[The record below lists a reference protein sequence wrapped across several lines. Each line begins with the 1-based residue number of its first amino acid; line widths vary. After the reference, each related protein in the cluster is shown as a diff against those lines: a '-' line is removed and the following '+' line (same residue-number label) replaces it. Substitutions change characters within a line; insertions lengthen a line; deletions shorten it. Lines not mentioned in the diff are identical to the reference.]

1 MEGSHKPDLR
11 QSPVFRRLEQF
22 VTEVQSQPAGSL
34 GSFAHFELAVRGLL
48 MGLGC
53 EILAEELA
61 RYDVTVPEIVVEDVT
76 YRRALRSSQTYMS
89 ALGPVS
95 LERQLYCPRGGNGR
109 AICPLEER
117 IGMVGG
123 FWTPRAA
130 YEAARLVAEVT
141 PGEAEGLLREISGMS
156 PSKTSLDR
164 LPKTLSAVWEGK
176 REEFE
181 VALRESEAVP
191 KEAVT
196 LSVSL
201 DGVLAPMRDGDRAA
215 KRSQAAK
222 QPKGPAGYREVG
234 CATVSFYDAEGERL
248 STLRWARMPEAKKT
262 TLCHQIEAELSSI
275 LRTRPDL
282 RVIKLADGAVG
293 NWEFLDGLSLPGRKV
308 SSLVD
313 FFHACEHL
321 KRALDAAYGEGSVE
335 SGAAFEKYRL
345 ILKHSDQGVGS
356 VIRMLAH
363 LRKRH
368 RGRAVICRELGYFR
382 NQRHRMAYAKCVRK
396 HLPIGSGVVEAACK
410 TLVAQRMKRS
420 GMRWLQSGGQAIL
433 TLRSLTQSGR
443 WERGWTMLADSFRT
457 KVYVTEKKGHLTV
470 LKAA

>member
-1 MEGSHKPDLR
+1 MEESHSPDLR
-11 QSPVFRRLEQF
+11 QSLVLRRLEQF
-22 VTEVQSQPAGSL
+22 VTDVRSRAVGEL
-34 GSFAHFELAVRGLL
+34 GSFADFELAVRSLL
-48 MGLGC
+48 MELGR
-53 EILAEELA
+53 ELLAAELG
-61 RYDVTVPEIVVEDVT
+61 RYDLRAPEIVVEGVE

-89 ALGPVS
+89 ALGRVS

-164 LPKTLSAVWEGK
+164 LPKTLSVVWEGK

-181 VALRESEAVP
+181 VVLRESEAVP

-215 KRSQAAK
+215 KRSQAER

-248 STLRWARMPEAKKT
+248 STLRWARMPEAKKV
-262 TLCHQIEAELSSI
+262 TLCGQIEAEVSSI
-275 LRTRPDL
+275 LQSRPDL
-282 RVIKLADGAVG
+282 RVIKLADGAAS
-293 NWEFLDGLSLPGRKV
+293 NWEFLDGLTLPGTKV
-308 SSLVD
+308 WSLVD
-313 FFHACEHL
+313 FFHVCEHL
-321 KRALDAAYGEGSVE
+321 KRALDSAHGEGSVE

-345 ILKHSDQGVGS
+345 ILKHSNRGVER

-363 LRKRH
+363 LRRRH
-368 RGRAVICRELGYFR
+368 RGRGVIAREITYFR
-382 NQRHRMAYAKCVRK
+382 NQRHRMAYARCLRK

-433 TLRSLTQSGR
+433 TLRSLIQSDR
-443 WERGWTMLADSFRT
+443 WERGWAMLAESFRT
-457 KVYVTEKKGHLTV
+457 TVYVTEKRGHLTV

>member
-1 MEGSHKPDLR
+1 MEGSHRPDLR

-34 GSFAHFELAVRGLL
+34 GSLADFELAVRTQL
-48 MGLGC
+48 MELGR
-53 EILAEELA
+53 EILGAELG
-61 RYDVTVPEIVVEDVT
+61 RYDLTVPEIVVEGLE
-76 YRRALRSSQTYMS
+76 YRRSLRCRQTYMS

-95 LERQLYCPRGGNGR
+95 VERHLYSPRGGNGR

-123 FWTPRAA
+123 FWTPRGA

-141 PGEAEGLLREISGMS
+141 PGEAEGLLREITGMT

-164 LPKTLSAVWEGK
+164 LPKTLSAVWEAK

-181 VALRESEAVP
+181 LALRASETVP
-191 KEAVT
+191 KAAVT
-196 LSVSL
+196 LAVSL

-215 KRSQAAK
+215 KRSQAEK

-234 CATVSFYDAEGERL
+234 CATVSFYDADGERL

-262 TLCHQIEAELSSI
+262 TLCRQIEAELFSI
-275 LRTRPDL
+275 LQSRPDL
-282 RVIKLADGAVG
+282 RVVKLADGAAS
-293 NWEFLDGLSLPGRKV
+293 NWEFLDGLSLPGTKTC
-308 SSLVD
+308 SLVD

-321 KRALDAAYGEGSVE
+321 KRALDAAHGEGSVA
-335 SGAAFEKYRL
+335 STAAFEKYRS
-345 ILKHSDQGVGS
+345 ILKHSDRGVET
-356 VIRMLAH
+356 VVRMLAH
-363 LRKRH
+363 LCRH
-368 RGRAVICRELGYFR
+368 RRRRGAIGRELRYFR
-382 NQRHRMAYAKCVRK
+382 NQRHRMAYAKSLRK

-420 GMRWLQSGGQAIL
+420 GMRWLQNGGQAIL
-433 TLRSLTQSGR
+433 TLRGLIQSDR
-443 WERGWTMLADSFRT
+443 WDRGWTMLAESFRT
-457 KVYVTEKKGHLTV
+457 RVYVTEKLQHLTV
-470 LKAA
+470 LKVA

>member
-1 MEGSHKPDLR
+1 MEESHGLDLR
-11 QSPVFRRLEQF
+11 ESSVLRRLEQF
-22 VTEVQSQPAGSL
+22 VTEVRSRPVGEM
-34 GSFAHFELAVRGLL
+34 GSFADFELAVRSLV
-48 MGLGC
+48 MELGS
-53 EILAEELA
+53 ELVAAELA
-61 RYDVTVPEIVVEDVT
+61 RYDLTAPEIVVESVE

-95 LERQLYCPRGGNGR
+95 LERQLYCPRGGKGR

-123 FWTPRAA
+123 FWSPRAA

-176 REEFE
+176 REVFE
-181 VALRESEAVP
+181 VALREIEVVP

-215 KRSQAAK
+215 KRSLAEK

-234 CATVSFYDAEGERL
+234 CATISLYDAEGERL

-262 TLCHQIEAELSSI
+262 TLCRQIEAEVSSI
-275 LRTRPDL
+275 LQSRPAL
-282 RVIKLADGAVG
+282 RVVKLADGAAS
-293 NWEFLDGLSLPGRKV
+293 NWEFLDGLSLPGTKV
-308 SSLVD
+308 WSVVD

-321 KRALDAAYGEGSVE
+321 KRALNSAYGEGSVE

-345 ILKHSDQGVGS
+345 ILKHSNRGVER

-363 LRKRH
+363 LGRRR
-368 RGRAVICRELGYFR
+368 RGRGVISREATYFR
-382 NQRHRMAYAKCVRK
+382 NQRHRMAYAQALRK

-420 GMRWLQSGGQAIL
+420 GMRWLQSGGQA
-433 TLRSLTQSGR
+433 S
-443 WERGWTMLADSFRT
+443 
-457 KVYVTEKKGHLTV
+457 
-470 LKAA
+470 

>member
-1 MEGSHKPDLR
+1 MEESHSLDLR
-11 QSPVFRRLEQF
+11 ESPALLRLEQF
-22 VTEVQSQPAGSL
+22 VTEVRSRAVGEL
-34 GSFAHFELAVRGLL
+34 GSFADFELAVRTQL
-48 MGLGC
+48 MELGC
-53 EILAEELA
+53 ELVAAELA
-61 RYDVTVPEIVVEDVT
+61 RYDLTAPEILVQGVE
-76 YRRALRSSQTYMS
+76 YRRALRSSETYMT

-95 LERQLYCPRGGNGR
+95 VKRQLYCPRGGNGR

-117 IGMVGG
+117 VGMVGG

-130 YEAARLVAEVT
+130 YEAARLVAEVA
-141 PGEAEGLLREISGMS
+141 PGGAEVLLREISGMT

-164 LPKTLSAVWEGK
+164 LPKTLSAVWEEK
-176 REEFE
+176 RAEFE
-181 VALRESEAVP
+181 VTLRESEAVP

-196 LSVSL
+196 LAVSL

-215 KRSQAAK
+215 KRSQAEK
-222 QPKGPAGYREVG
+222 QPMGPAGYREVG

-248 STLRWARMPEAKKT
+248 STLRWARMPEAKKA

-275 LRTRPDL
+275 LQSRPDL
-282 RVIKLADGAVG
+282 RVIKLADGALS
-293 NWEFLDGLSLPGRKV
+293 NWEFLGGLSLPGTKV
-308 SSLVD
+308 WSLVD

-321 KRALDAAYGEGSVE
+321 KRALDAAHGEGSVG
-335 SGAAFEKYRL
+335 SGAAFEKYRM
-345 ILKHSDQGVGS
+345 ILKHSDQGVER

-368 RGRAVICRELGYFR
+368 RGRGAIGRELRYFR
-382 NQRHRMAYAKCVRK
+382 NQRHRMAYAKCLRR

-410 TLVAQRMKRS
+410 TLVAQRMKCS

-433 TLRSLTQSGR
+433 TLRSLIQSDR
-443 WERGWTMLADSFRT
+443 WDRGWTMLAESFRT